1 MLKGLARE
9 INMILGSEYGV
20 FAEFSPRVNLS
31 NETLARYDNIGV
43 LYFNTGDIELLPGNQ
58 GLKGRAVLSMF
69 MKITPTMQT
78 STPITTPLNALIDHS
93 NGILQTDN
101 GQDYKYV
108 LYYDVPTSDGNV
120 QLLGQNSYIQYD
132 IGIDL
137 VLSNSLMLGQEASFQ
152 LYNSTT
158 STWQNIDFISLTLLP
173 NVELDTKMFLDGN
186 ADISDVLAS
195 KWGAN
200 LVVLYQ
206 PKNDLLKALYTNSQ
220 TAPQTRYQVRY
231 SDDGGVT
238 YITKTAV
245 LHDCTYSFERGQ
257 FAVMNLNFAQAV
269 T

>member
-1 MLKGLARE
+1 MFNGLARE
-9 INMILGSEYGV
+9 INMILGRDYSIAFDFYPRQDYS
-20 FAEFSPRVNLS
+20 AE
-31 NETLARYDNIGV
+31 TMARYKNVGT
-43 LYFNTGDIELLPGNQ
+43 LYINSGDIELLPGNQ
-58 GLKGRAVLSMF
+58 GLKGRAVLSLF
-69 MKITPTMQT
+69 MQVTPTMQT
-78 STPITTPLNALIDHS
+78 STPIVEPLNALIEHS
-93 NGILQTDN
+93 NGFLETDS
-101 GQDYKYV
+101 GQGYKYV
-108 LYYDVPTSDGNV
+108 LYYDAPTSDGVVRLYGEN
-120 QLLGQNSYIQYD
+120 NYIQYD

-173 NVELDTKMFLDGN
+173 NAELDTKMFLDGN

-206 PKNDLLKALYTNSQ
+206 PKNDLLKALYTNSH

-231 SDDGGVT
+231 SEDGGVT

>member
-1 MLKGLARE
+1 MLKGLVRE
-9 INMILGSEYGV
+9 INMILGSDYGI
-20 FAEFSPRVNLS
+20 FAEFSPRVELAS
-31 NETLARYDNIGV
+31 DTLVRYKNVGV
-43 LYFNTGDIELLPGNQ
+43 LYFNAGDIELLPNNQ
-58 GLKGRAVLSMF
+58 GLKGRAVLSLF
-69 MKITPTMQT
+69 MRVTPTMQT
-78 STPITTPLNALIDHS
+78 SVPITAPLNTLIDHS
-93 NGILQTDN
+93 NGILQTDS
-101 GQDYKYV
+101 GQGYKYV
-108 LYYDVPTSDGNV
+108 LYYDVPTSDGTV
-120 QLLGQNSYIQYD
+120 QLLGANNYIQYD

-245 LHDCTYSFERGQ
+245 LHGCTYSFERGQ